1 MHSIK
6 IGDFQIGGNADKLTL
21 IAGPCVAESEEL
33 CLHIAKTVRDICD
46 RVGFHY
52 VFKASFDKANRTSLY
67 SYRGPGMERG
77 LEILQNVKT
86 TLNIPVLTDFHE
98 AWQAQPVAEVAD
110 ILQVPAFLCRQ
121 TDMVGAAGLTG
132 KCVNVKKGQF
142 LAPGDMKNVVQKIVE
157 TGNHNILLTERGV
170 SFGYNTLVV
179 DMYSLP
185 LMRGL
190 GYPVCF
196 DATHSAQRPGAGG
209 SQSGGNREAIPYLAC
224 AAAAVGIDTLFMEV
238 HPEPEKGLS
247 DSATMFP
254 LDKLEALLV
263 TVREM
268 DAIIRGQFKHEE

>member
-1 MHSIK
+1 LHSIS
-6 IGDFQIGGNADKLTL
+6 IGEIHIGNDAEKLTL

-33 CLHIAKTVRDICD
+33 CLLIARKVLEISKE
-46 RVGFHY
+46 VGFHY
-52 VFKASFDKANRTSLY
+52 IFKASFDKANRTSLH

-77 LEILQNVKT
+77 LEILQTVKS

-98 AWQAQPVAEVAD
+98 PWQAQPVAEVAD

-142 LAPGDMKNVVQKIVE
+142 MAPWDMKNVVQKIEE
-157 TGNHNILLTERGV
+157 TGNRNILLTERGV

-179 DMYSLP
+179 DMYALP
-185 LMRGL
+185 QMRGL

-209 SQSGGNREAIPYLAC
+209 TQSGGNREAIPYLAR
-224 AAAAVGIDTLFMEV
+224 AAAAVGIDALFMEV

-247 DSATMFP
+247 DPATMFP
-254 LDKLEALLV
+254 LDKLKELLISIRDIDV
-263 TVREM
+263 IVRKRTKLG
-268 DAIIRGQFKHEE
+268 A